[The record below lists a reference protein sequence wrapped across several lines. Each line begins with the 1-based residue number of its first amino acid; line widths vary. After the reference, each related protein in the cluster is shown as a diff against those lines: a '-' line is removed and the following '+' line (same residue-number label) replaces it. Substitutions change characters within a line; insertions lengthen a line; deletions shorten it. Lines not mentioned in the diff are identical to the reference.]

1 MPYRGCLFDLD
12 GTLLDTLDDLANS
25 MNAALAACG
34 LPGRPNLDEHKY
46 MVGQGVD
53 VYVRMAMREA
63 AAADSRLFDKVR
75 SAYRD
80 IYGRNWNV
88 KTRPYE
94 GIPELVDQI
103 RRRGLKVAVLSNKPD
118 EVTQKTVETFL
129 GSGRFD
135 LVRGALENVPLKP
148 DPTAA
153 LAVAIELGIEPGEFL
168 YIGDTAV
175 DMKTAKSAGMFAVGA
190 LWGFRTEAE
199 LRAAGADALAAGPL
213 DVLKFVE

>member
-1 MPYRGCLFDLD
+1 MLYRGCLFDLD
-12 GTLLDTLDDLANS
+12 GTLLDTLDDLADS

-63 AAADSRLFDKVR
+63 AADSQLFDKVR
-75 SAYRD
+75 AEYRA
-80 IYGRNWNV
+80 IYGRNWKV

-103 RRRGLKVAVLSNKPD
+103 RHRGLKVAVLSNKPD
-118 EVTQKTVETFL
+118 EVTQKTVEAFL
-129 GSGRFD
+129 GAGRFD
-135 LVRGALENVPLKP
+135 LVRGALEDVPLKP

-153 LAVAIELGIEPGEFL
+153 IAIAIELGIDPGQFL

-199 LRAAGADALAAGPL
+199 LRAAGADALAARPL